1 MVFRHE
7 TPVAAVCRIMSVVTH
22 HPIVVHLEGVLLRL
36 LTINKDFTVL
46 DFQIVTLIYF
56 DGTLVD
62 SNIVHRQGYLLTLLR
77 NPDRT
82 VIVSRPML
90 ITVQRID
97 LQFVGIRVQPDALH
111 KVLSTL
117 QYLYGM
123 LRQRQITHGVQTCQ
137 VLHRDT
143 QLLHQFFGQRLLQPD
158 IIGILHVLRLF
169 IGLAIEIYD
178 TILDLQSLSRQSHT
192 ALHVVFPTIGRTC
205 DNLTILHLI
214 LSDGLAPSLVDGI
227 KVLESQ
233 VC

>member
-7 TPVAAVCRIMSVVTH
+7 TPVAAVCRVMAVVTH
-22 HPIVVHLEGVLLRL
+22 HPVVVHLEGVLLRL
-36 LTINKDFTVL
+36 LTIDKDFTVL
-46 DFQIVTLIYF
+46 DLQVVTLIHLN
-56 DGTLVD
+56 GMLVD
-62 SNIVHRQGYLLTLLR
+62 GNIVHRQSYLLTLLR
-77 NPDRT
+77 NPDRA
-82 VIVSRPML
+82 VIVSCPML
-90 ITVQRID
+90 IAVQRID
-97 LQFVGIRVQPDALH
+97 LQFVGIRVQPNALY

-143 QLLHQFFGQRLLQPD
+143 QLFHQFLRQRLLQPD
-158 IIGILHVLRLF
+158 IIGILHVLRLL

-178 TILDLQSLSRQSHT
+178 TVLDLQSLSRQSDT
-192 ALHVVFPTIGRTC
+192 TLHVVLPTVGRTC